1 MKKHPELLTHQ
12 EISDL
17 SGGTMTVSNDHTRRR
32 IYGLLML
39 VLVTVTSLAGAQAA
53 STQKSSD
60 TAHATK
66 LGILPFADA
75 TASGNNTAGSD
86 VGRTMLS
93 EVVHSTN
100 LQPRMLAT
108 DAGAKAD
115 QLDAQKAIALGRE
128 QHVDLVFMGTVLEAK
143 TQESNKSGW
152 IPSIKGQSANVTVH
166 RVKATVTLQ
175 GELYDV
181 ANGQRIFSVR
191 VTGNSANNA
200 LGGSTYTTFGAW
212 GSDNYRNFLDS
223 PMGKALQTALADMTK
238 KIAATRKDAHD

>member
-1 MKKHPELLTHQ
+1 
-12 EISDL
+12 
-17 SGGTMTVSNDHTRRR
+17 MTVSNHHARGG
-32 IYGLLML
+32 ICSVLML
-39 VLVTVTSLAGAQAA
+39 VLLTAAGLAGAQPA
-53 STQKSSD
+53 STQKSGD
-60 TAHATK
+60 TGHAIE

-75 TASGNNTAGSD
+75 TASGNNTAGTD

-100 LQPRMLAT
+100 LQPQMLAT
-108 DAGAKAD
+108 DGAAKGNE
-115 QLDAQKAIALGRE
+115 LDAQKAIALGRE

-181 ANGQRIFSVR
+181 ANGQRILNVR
-191 VTGNSANNA
+191 VTGNSSNNA
-200 LGGSTYTTFGAW
+200 LGGTTYTTFGAW

-223 PMGKALQTALADMTK
+223 PLGKALQTALADLTK
-238 KIAATRKDAHD
+238 KIAAARPNARD